1 MAIENSQIRQ
11 GRDGCRVQTRIQ
23 SSPTGKL
30 RKLGRRRDNQG
41 RGEANV
47 VSGTHKIKNNTD
59 NDSAGRKG
67 IEAKE
72 EMNSKSMYS
81 IPMMILSRKMICAA
95 AKEKYPRSTR
105 YGEQVGKTVT
115 GRR

>member
-1 MAIENSQIRQ
+1 MQ
-11 GRDGCRVQTRIQ
+11 GTDQDTIVTNRETPKTR
-23 SSPTGKL
+23 K
-30 RKLGRRRDNQG
+30 DEG
-41 RGEANV
+41 RGETNV

-72 EMNSKSMYS
+72 EMNSKSMCS